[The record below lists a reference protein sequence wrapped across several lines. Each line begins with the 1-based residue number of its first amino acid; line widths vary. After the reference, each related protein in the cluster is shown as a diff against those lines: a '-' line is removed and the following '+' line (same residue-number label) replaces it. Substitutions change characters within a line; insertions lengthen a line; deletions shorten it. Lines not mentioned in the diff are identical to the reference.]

1 MLLAP
6 RHPARRDKPSRWDK
20 GGPSQNIE
28 MVPVQAKNMMR
39 NILPNDN
46 RAIWQKPSHALN
58 RWPSALFL
66 KEDARKRSAGGRN

>member
-1 MLLAP
+1 
-6 RHPARRDKPSRWDK
+6 
-20 GGPSQNIE
+20 